1 MRRNNDAIP
10 LSQFLASQ
18 QSVYDPGWLPYRI
31 ASFVVGKPLW
41 WAMEQLD
48 IVRSDDSY
56 TEAEM
61 WKKIEGDY
69 VMLGL
74 VEQAAD
80 TLEKL
85 RDGAGISPADNLYTI
100 EEFRREFGANVIPG
114 AVLSEADIKVLIKY
128 LERERRA
135 IVQDGDVS
143 AQEHSKYYLPTDMT
157 LGH

>member
-1 MRRNNDAIP
+1 
-10 LSQFLASQ
+10 
-18 QSVYDPGWLPYRI
+18 
-31 ASFVVGKPLW
+31 
-41 WAMEQLD
+41 MEQLD

-114 AVLSEADIKVLIKY
+114 AVLSETDIKVLIKY
-128 LERERRA
+128 LERERRV